1 MRYFEG
7 IRAVVFDFDGTLA
20 DSQPAKRAA
29 WRVIF
34 DDRPQSHDVVL
45 QKAVDD
51 KVGDRYKIL
60 TATFT
65 NLGEP
70 MAQIPALVA
79 KYSEK
84 FDAAIQ
90 RLVIERGLF
99 PGTLEML
106 RGLHKNVP
114 LYVNSATPEASIVK
128 LCASFGIT
136 PYFRGTY
143 GNPAT
148 KIDNYKKIAAAHD
161 IAPAE
166 LLMVGDGLDDAAIA
180 AEFGAKFVGIP
191 NNDNKWVA
199 GAVPHPLVSKVADI
213 II

>member
-1 MRYFEG
+1 MKFLEG
-7 IRAVVFDFDGTLA
+7 IKAIAFDFDGTLA
-20 DSQPAKRAA
+20 DSQPAKREA

-34 DDRPQSHDVVL
+34 DDRPAEHGVVL

-60 TATFT
+60 TVTFT

-70 MAQIPALVA
+70 VEQIPALVA
-79 KYSEK
+79 KYSGK

-90 RLVIERGLF
+90 RLVVERGLF
-99 PGTLEML
+99 TGTLAML
-106 RGLHKNVP
+106 QRLHKDMP

-136 PYFRGTY
+136 SYFRGTY

-148 KIDNYKKIAAAHD
+148 KIDNYKKIVAEHK
-161 IAPAE
+161 IAPHE
-166 LLMVGDGLDDAAIA
+166 LLMVGDGLDDAASA

-191 NNDNKWVA
+191 NGDNKWAA
-199 GAVPHPLVSKVADI
+199 GAVSHPLVAKVADI
-213 II
+213 IV

>member
-1 MRYFEG
+1 MKHLEG
-7 IRAVVFDFDGTLA
+7 IKAIAFDFDGTLA

-29 WRVIF
+29 WRVVF
-34 DDRPQSHDVVL
+34 DDRPAAHDAVL

-65 NLGEP
+65 NLGEG
-70 MAQIPALVA
+70 AEAIPALVA

-90 RLVIERGLF
+90 RLVIERGFF
-99 PGTLEML
+99 PGTLDML
-106 RGLHKNVP
+106 QKLSKTHP

-128 LCASFGIT
+128 LCQSFGVAH
-136 PYFRGTY
+136 YFKGTY

-148 KIDNYKKIAAAHD
+148 KIDNYKKIIAAHG

-166 LLMVGDGLDDAAIA
+166 LLMVGDGLDDASSA
-180 AEFGAKFVGIP
+180 AEFGARFVGIP
-191 NNDNKWVA
+191 NGDNKWTAENVK
-199 GAVPHPLVSKVADI
+199 HPLVSKVADI